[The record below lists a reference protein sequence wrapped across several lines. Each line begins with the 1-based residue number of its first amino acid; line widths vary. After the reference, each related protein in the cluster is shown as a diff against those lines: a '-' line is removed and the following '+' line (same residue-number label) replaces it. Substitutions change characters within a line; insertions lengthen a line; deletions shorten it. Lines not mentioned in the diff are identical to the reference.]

1 MYRPNGLGV
10 ALVTPMDEQLK
21 VDERALRALVRSMI
35 DGGVDFLVPCGT
47 TGESV
52 TLGDDEQRRVISVVL
67 EEADGRIP
75 VVAGAGSNNT
85 VHATHLAYEAEK
97 LGVDGILSIS
107 PYYNKPTQEGI
118 FQHFKR
124 LTESV
129 TVGVTVYNCPGRTS
143 SNIAAET
150 VLRLAEVPGI
160 VAVKE
165 ASGDISQISEICR
178 QKPADLRVLS
188 GDDSLTLPI
197 ISVGGDGVIS
207 VVGNQVPKEFAD
219 LVHSALNGDFKRARE
234 LHHRLTPLM
243 KANFLEGNPIPVKAG
258 LAMMGRIREYIRL
271 PLLPMSEGPRKK
283 LREALEELDLLARE
297 N

>member
-10 ALVTPMDEQLK
+10 ALVTPMDEKLRI
-21 VDERALRALVRSMI
+21 DEKALRALCRSMI

-52 TLGDDEQRRVISVVL
+52 TLSEDEQRRVIATVL
-67 EEADGRIP
+67 EEAGGRTP

-97 LGVDGILSIS
+97 LGVEGILSIS

-118 FQHFKR
+118 YQHFR
-124 LTESV
+124 HLAEHV
-129 TVGVTVYNCPGRTS
+129 TVGVTVYNCPGRTG
-143 SNIAAET
+143 SNVAPET
-150 VLRLAEVPGI
+150 VLRLAELPGI

-165 ASGDISQISEICR
+165 ASGNIDQIGEIIR
-178 QKPADLRVLS
+178 QKPPELRVLS

-197 ISVGGDGVIS
+197 LALGGEGVIS

-219 LVHSALNGDFKRARE
+219 MVHSALAGDFKRARE
-234 LHHRLTPLM
+234 LHMRLLPLM
-243 KANFLEGNPIPVKAG
+243 KANFLESNPIPVKAG
-258 LAMMGRIREYIRL
+258 LAMMGKMGEHMRL
-271 PLLPMSEGPRKK
+271 PLVPMSEGPRQK
-283 LREALEELDLLARE
+283 LRKALADLDLASE
-297 N
+297 G